1 MMSFLLIDEE
11 VMEYE
16 LLLYALLLSIGFIV
30 LSIRWAGR
38 LGWVDRPDDRKQH
51 RHPVPLT
58 GGIAMCA
65 AFCLSLP
72 LMPDKPDAYLV
83 LLASLVV
90 LALVGAY
97 DDLRSIRPATRFL
110 FQTVAVLLMT
120 LNGQVLLSNLGNL
133 LGWGSVVLG
142 DLAIPF
148 TLFGI
153 VGVINAFNMI
163 DGLDGLAGGVALIAI
178 GWLLALNL
186 TAPAPDHHA
195 SNALLV
201 LAMVIVGFL
210 CFNLRHP
217 WRVQASVF
225 MGDSG
230 STMLGFALGWFLV
243 SLSQDRE
250 GQAAVMTPMTAVWIL
265 AVPLLDA
272 VTVMIRRLRARQ
284 SPFNADR
291 QHLHHLLLNYGY
303 SDGQVTAMLLTG
315 ALITGVI
322 GMAAHRLAVPEF
334 VQFYGFLGVF
344 LLYYQA
350 TTHIWLRHLVRLRQN
365 DQESDDGQANSLTP
379 MQR

>member
-1 MMSFLLIDEE
+1 MTFLLIDEE
-11 VMEYE
+11 VMEYG
-16 LLLYALLLSIGFIV
+16 LLLYTLLLSIGFIA

-133 LGWGSVVLG
+133 LGWGSIVLG

-178 GWLLALNL
+178 GCLLALNL

-250 GQAAVMTPMTAVWIL
+250 GQVAVMTPMTAVWIL

>member
-1 MMSFLLIDEE
+1 MTFLLIDEE
-11 VMEYE
+11 VMEYG
-16 LLLYALLLSIGFIV
+16 LLLYTLLLSIGFIA

-133 LGWGSVVLG
+133 LGWGSIVLG

-178 GWLLALNL
+178 GCLLALNL

-265 AVPLLDA
+265 AVPLLDT

-350 TTHIWLRHLVRLRQN
+350 TTHIWLRHLVRLRQS
-365 DQESDDGQANSLTP
+365 DQESDDRQANSLTP